1 MVNRIRAKF
10 FKRVLSISMLMI
22 FAISLLIL
30 PIKPALGNSE
40 VTILSEDFEGV
51 FPTDNGW
58 EVGDVDNTNG
68 DDYWGATDYRDHSG
82 SESGWCA
89 QIGKKIT
96 GSGSALFGEDWE
108 SGSDG
113 WSFGDSNLAP
123 PDASWDLVPDGF
135 WGEGTYSGSYMVYCS
150 IPYDIG
156 PLYKTNIDSYMTT
169 TVDITGNEVFWLLF
183 MYKMP
188 SLGTGDYGQLLVDD
202 TELERFETVQ
212 TDWTVASVWFDHD
225 GTTVDLTWNF
235 HSDSS
240 GVAEGWYI
248 DSIIMYGVV
257 GEDNSVL
264 HQYDFNMDAY
274 MMKQIDLT
282 DYTSATLSYY
292 YWLDS
297 ETDYD
302 YLYVMTST
310 DGSSWNIEES
320 YTGNSAGWVQD
331 TVDLTPYVGSSVYI
345 EFTFYSD
352 NIISDYEGAYLD
364 DIVITAVPQDDADS
378 GGDAGD
384 DFAAATDINAG
395 SYEGFVEDFDIN
407 DYYKIYVSA
416 GNTIHVTMTPSA
428 GSNFDL
434 RLFDPDEGLVDSS
447 TNSGSAEESISYTAE
462 TSGEHFILVYYV
474 SGSSTYELE
483 VTIEDN
489 IPPTLS
495 ITSPTNGTEIKSSS
509 ISVTWTGSDA
519 DTGIDHYE
527 VKLDD
532 GSFSNVG
539 TALTYT
545 FSGVSDGSHTIRVK
559 AVDGADNSKIA
570 LVNLTVNT
578 SLLLGPGWM
587 DDILIF
593 TIIIVII
600 VAIAA
605 GIVLVRRR
613 KPSLPLPPPPPGYR

>member
-1 MVNRIRAKF
+1 MSYMQDRIGAKSY
-10 FKRVLSISMLMI
+10 KRVLSTSILMI
-22 FAISLLIL
+22 FAISLLIF
-30 PIKPALGNSE
+30 PVRPALGNSE
-40 VTILSEDFEGV
+40 VTVFSEGFEGV

-58 EVGDVDNTNG
+58 EVGDVDNMYG
-68 DDYWGATDYRDHSG
+68 DDYWGATDYRYHSG
-82 SESGWCA
+82 SKSGWCA
-89 QIGKKIT
+89 QIGKKMT
-96 GSGSALFGEDWE
+96 GSASLLLDEDWE

-113 WSFGDSNLAP
+113 WSFGDSNPVP
-123 PDASWDLVPDGF
+123 PDAYWDLVTAGF
-135 WGEGTYSGSYMVYCS
+135 GGEGTYSGSYKVYCS

-156 PLYKTNIDSYMTT
+156 PQYKTNIDSYMTT
-169 TVDITGNEVFWLLF
+169 TVDITGNQVFWLLF

-212 TDWTVASVWFDHD
+212 TDWTLASVWFDYD

-248 DSIIMYGVV
+248 DDIIMYGVV

-264 HQYDFNMDAY
+264 HEYDYAMDSY
-274 MMKQIDLT
+274 MMKQINLT
-282 DYTSATLSYY
+282 DYESATLSHW

-310 DGSSWNIEES
+310 DGSIWNVEES
-320 YTGNSAGWVQD
+320 YTGDSAGWVQD
-331 TVDLTPYVGSSVYI
+331 TVDLTSYVGSSVYI
-345 EFTFYSD
+345 KYTFYSTTF
-352 NIISDYEGAYLD
+352 SDKEGAYLD
-364 DIVITAVPQDDADS
+364 DILITAVPQDDAGS

-384 DFAAATDINAG
+384 DFDTATQISAG

-407 DYYKIYVSA
+407 DYYKIHVSA
-416 GNTIHVTMTPSA
+416 GNTINVTMTPSG

-434 RLFDPDEGLVDSS
+434 KLFDPNEDLVEES

-462 TSGEHFILVYYV
+462 TSGDHFILVYYV

-483 VTIEDN
+483 IEIEDN

-495 ITSPTNGTEIKSSS
+495 ITSPTNGTEVKSSS
-509 ISVTWTGSDA
+509 VSVTWTGSDA
-519 DTGIDHYE
+519 DSGIDHYE
-527 VKLDD
+527 VRLDD
-532 GSFSNVG
+532 GSWSGVG

-545 FSGVSDGSHTIRVK
+545 FVNVPDGSHTIRVK
-559 AVDGADNSKIA
+559 AVDVADNSKIA
-570 LVNLTVNT
+570 LVNITVNT

-593 TIIIVII
+593 AVIIIAIVVI
-600 VAIAA
+600 AG
-605 GIVLVRRR
+605 GIVIVKRR
-613 KPSLPLPPPPPGYR
+613 KPPLPPPPPRY